1 MPAGMQQLIRAAAG
15 IHAADQLLLAALPL
29 IGGLVLHLE
38 PSGIAAL
45 VAMPG
50 FAWLLASLPAG
61 VLVDRWPR
69 RRVLLLAAGL
79 TLGGLLAAMLAP
91 DVRALGLAA
100 LLASL
105 GTVSFVLAA
114 GATVPVLAAREG
126 FAGANAKLELARAG
140 ASLFA
145 PILAGWFA
153 ARGLGALALGLGAL
167 GAMAA
172 LLATR
177 ALPALPPPPAR
188 HAPILQGLKEGAG
201 FLARQPLLRAVFG
214 CALCWNFGF
223 FAWLAAVVPYALNVA
238 GLSAASTGAAQAGYG
253 LGMLLGAASAPWL
266 LRGTAPAL
274 VLLGGPGVSVLAA
287 PLLLGAPGAASL
299 ALAAF
304 LLGFGPMQ
312 WAIAQVSLRQA
323 VTPPEL
329 LGRVG
334 ASLQLAIYGV
344 RPLGAL
350 SAGAAMA
357 AWGPGAGIALA
368 GCAFLASF
376 LVSAASPLARLR
388 VMPG

>member
-1 MPAGMQQLIRAAAG
+1 MHHLIRAAAG

-69 RRVLLLAAGL
+69 RRVLLLAVGL
-79 TLGGLLAAMLAP
+79 VLGGQLAAMLGLPLGAG
-91 DVRALGLAA
+91 ALGLAA

-105 GTVSFVLAA
+105 GTVIFVLAA

-140 ASLFA
+140 ASLLA
-145 PILAGWFA
+145 PILAGWCA
-153 ARGLGALALGLGAL
+153 ARGLGVLALGLGAL

-177 ALPALPPPPAR
+177 GLPALPPPPAR

-350 SAGAAMA
+350 SAGAVMA

>member
-1 MPAGMQQLIRAAAG
+1 MRHLILGAAG

-29 IGGLVLHLE
+29 IGGVVLHLE
-38 PSGIAAL
+38 PQAIAAL

-50 FAWLLASLPAG
+50 FAWLIASLPAG

-91 DVRALGLAA
+91 DARALGLAA
-100 LLASL
+100 LLGSL
-105 GTVSFVLAA
+105 GTVVFVLAA

-126 FAGANAKLELARAG
+126 FAGANARLELARAG
-140 ASLFA
+140 ASLLA
-145 PILAGWFA
+145 PVIAGWCA
-153 ARGLGALALGLGAL
+153 ARGLGMLALGLGAL

-172 LLATR
+172 LGGTARLTT
-177 ALPALPPPPAR
+177 LPPPPAQ
-188 HAPILQGLKEGAG
+188 HAPILAGLKEGAL
-201 FLARQPLLRAVFG
+201 FLARQPLLRSVFG

-223 FAWLAAVVPYALNVA
+223 FAWLAAAVPFALHVA
-238 GLSAASTGAAQAGYG
+238 GLSAAETGMAQAGYG
-253 LGMLLGAASAPWL
+253 FGMILGAALAPWM
-266 LRGTAPAL
+266 LRQAPPAL
-274 VLLGGPGVSVLAA
+274 VLLGGPGISVLAA
-287 PLLLGAPGAASL
+287 PLLIGAPGAP
-299 ALAAF
+299 ALAIGAF

-323 VTPPEL
+323 VTPPAL

-350 SAGAAMA
+350 ASGAAMA
-357 AWGPGAGIALA
+357 AWGPGGGIALA

-376 LVSAASPLARLR
+376 LVSAFSPLARLR
-388 VMPG
+388 AMPG